1 MAIAPLEKMSLM
13 TSRRLLVEV
22 GNWNAVAVE
31 ASSAA
36 TAAIWLLKS
45 IIMSVVC
52 CVYDSVEC
60 GKVRS
65 GVSENERSKSHND
78 RRGREESSRG
88 LSCQYFF
95 YDDVFCPAATSS
107 NGCRRKEV

>member
-52 CVYDSVEC
+52 CAWSVEKFEVASVKMREV
-60 GKVRS
+60 KVTMTEE
-65 GVSENERSKSHND
+65 VSHANIF
-78 RRGREESSRG
+78 
-88 LSCQYFF
+88 LL
-95 YDDVFCPAATSS
+95 
-107 NGCRRKEV
+107 